1 MKKFYLI
8 FLLLLAQNLFSQN
21 SSKKIDSLL
30 RVAETANDSVRLR
43 ALNKMGFYYIFNS
56 PSEAKKILKPAIKE
70 AQEKQYYFSEAE
82 LTNTYGIYFD
92 VSGKSDS
99 AKYYFEKAL
108 RISNNKNIVVIKSMV
123 TNNLGMFN
131 WNKGEYQTALDY
143 FFQALELND
152 RSINNVRD
160 GIYLNNIGLIY
171 QEMGQYD
178 KALTYH
184 KKALKIREYH
194 QITNEIPA
202 SLNNIAI
209 NLKEKKQYKEALKYS
224 KLAVAKAKEVKSM
237 QIYYEALNTMSNIYM
252 LTNKY
257 KEALPILKKINIER
271 DSLNIERTAN
281 LSTISNIIESYNK
294 LNQPIKTLPYIEEGF
309 DFIKEFPDLKN
320 NMVTFYKNA
329 SETFF
334 RLQNTTKGSSYLS
347 KSLQLKDSIFSLKN
361 AERMASLETKF
372 KVAENE
378 KKLAETR
385 ANLAESELEVEQ
397 KNIMI
402 FGSLGFA
409 LVLGLLGYFIYK
421 QQNLKNQQLK
431 KENEL
436 KVALVEIET
445 QNKLQEQRLRISRD
459 LHDNIGS
466 QLTFV
471 ISSLDNLKY
480 KLKEGETTDKLSKI
494 SEFTTNTIYELRDTI
509 WAMNKNDITFED
521 LQTRISNFIDQA
533 KIASDKTKFS
543 FGINSDI
550 NQDYIFSSLQGMNLY
565 RIIQEAINNASKY
578 AKASRISVQI
588 SESDHSFQ
596 VEIKDNGIGFNK
608 ENTEMGNGISNIQK
622 RAKDL
627 NGKMKLT
634 SEIDKGTCI
643 SIKFPV

>member
-1 MKKFYLI
+1 MKFFYLL
-8 FLLLLAQNLFSQN
+8 FLFFLSQILHSQN
-21 SSKKIDSLL
+21 SSNRIDSLL
-30 RVAETANDSVRLR
+30 QVAETANDSVRLR
-43 ALNKMGFYYIFNS
+43 ALNKVGFYYIFNS

-70 AQEKQYYFSEAE
+70 AQEKQNYFSEAE

-92 VSGKSDS
+92 VSGESDS

-108 RISNNKNIVVIKSMV
+108 FISNEKNIAVLKSMA

-131 WNKGEYQTALDY
+131 WNKGEYQAALDY
-143 FFQALELND
+143 FFQALELN
-152 RSINNVRD
+152 SGNVSNIRN

-184 KKALKIREYH
+184 KKALKIREEH
-194 QITNEIPA
+194 QLDNEIPA

-209 NLKEKKQYKEALKYS
+209 NLKEKKQYDEALNYAE
-224 KLAVAKAKEVKSM
+224 LAVTKAKEVKSL
-237 QIYYEALNTMSNIYM
+237 QTYYEALNTMSNIYM

-257 KEALPILKKINIER
+257 KEALPILRKINFER

-294 LNQPIKTLPYIEEGF
+294 LQQPNKALPFIKEGF
-309 DFIKEFPDLKN
+309 AFIKEFPDLKN
-320 NMVTFYKNA
+320 QMVTFYKNT
-329 SETFF
+329 SETYF
-334 RLQNTTKGSSYLS
+334 RLQNTTKGSEYVL
-347 KSLQLKDSIFSLKN
+347 KSFQLKDSIFSLKN

-402 FGSLGFA
+402 FGSFGFA
-409 LVLGLLGYFIYK
+409 LILGLISYFIYK
-421 QQNLKNQQLK
+421 QQKLKNEQLK

-436 KVALVEIET
+436 KTALAKIET
-445 QNKLQEQRLRISRD
+445 QNQLQEQRLRISRD

-471 ISSLDNLKY
+471 ISSLDTLKY
-480 KLKEGETTDKLSKI
+480 RLNDGETADRLTKI
-494 SEFTTNTIYELRDTI
+494 SGFTTNTIYELRDTI

-533 KIASDKTKFS
+533 NVASDKTEFLFAIS
-543 FGINSDI
+543 SNT
-550 NQDYIFSSLQGMNLY
+550 NQDYTFTSLQGMNLY

-578 AKASRISVQI
+578 AKASKITVEI
-588 SESDHSFQ
+588 SESNKSFQ
-596 VEIKDNGIGFNK
+596 IEIKDNGIGFDK
-608 ENTEMGNGISNIQK
+608 ENIVLGNGILNIQK

-627 NGKMKLT
+627 NGNVKIV
-634 SEIDKGTCI
+634 SEINKGT
-643 SIKFPV
+643 SILIVFPS